1 MSGDVEVSL
10 QRSGPDS
17 LGLHYRTCL
26 FVKLFEESYWIVWFP
41 LEAHLPMNAPTKALH
56 SSWSSST
63 PCLFSVRHGPLN
75 SLWPVTLVYNK
86 LLREYKCKRTS
97 QVAQQNL
104 PANAGDGIRSLG
116 QEDPLEQKMAT
127 YCSILALEMPWTEEP
142 SGQHGVPNSPQTTDQ
157 HTQMQKKNLP
167 LFLS

>member
-86 LLREYKCKRTS
+86 LFKRILQMHLVCLFIFRKT
-97 QVAQQNL
+97 V
-104 PANAGDGIRSLG
+104 DVLG
-116 QEDPLEQKMAT
+116 A
-127 YCSILALEMPWTEEP
+127 
-142 SGQHGVPNSPQTTDQ
+142 
-157 HTQMQKKNLP
+157 
-167 LFLS
+167 